1 MQPTIPLPTT
11 PQLQQTD
18 VILHRLLRQLTLWQV
33 GRLLDELERVMQESG
48 YGKVSIV
55 IERGHTRRIET
66 FVSVDITTVTELL
79 KSQEKPHG
87 QA

>member
-18 VILHRLLRQLTLWQV
+18 VILHRLLRQLTAWQV
-33 GRLLDELERVMQESG
+33 TRLLDELERVMQESG

-55 IERGHTRRIET
+55 IERGHTRRIGRASCRERVFT
-66 FVSVDITTVTELL
+66 AV
-79 KSQEKPHG
+79 
-87 QA
+87 

>member
-1 MQPTIPLPTT
+1 MQSTDSTPLPT
-11 PQLQQTD
+11 PVQLQQTD
-18 VILHRLLRQLTLWQV
+18 VILHRLLRQMTLWQV
-33 GRLLDELERVMQESG
+33 SRLLDELERVNLESG

-66 FVSVDITTVTELL
+66 FVSVDITPVQELL
-79 KSQEKPHG
+79 KEKPHG